1 MIFTIKNIADVSS
14 VEIIWKKVVEGTTYA
29 WFWSEYYDHC
39 YRITILKAKGVF
51 VDDKSFFIYD
61 EKEELCGLV
70 PLVFIK
76 SSDFNG
82 LEASYDKPLPWP
94 MIMKHMQN
102 NTLIINFIFK
112 KIDELLREGNVVRI
126 RLEYSPPDCR
136 NYFSEIFSTAMKSYK
151 YIDNSFMSH
160 YVSISNSTLDGVRK
174 RYKRDIRKYSNSYLL
189 SIINKNNVDLH
200 LIKEYMNL
208 HVKDSGKIHR
218 PLKTY
223 IAQFDYIVKGDGFI
237 VQVKNKGTGCI
248 VGMLMICIS
257 KKSAYDGSV
266 VVDPDYQ
273 QYSISHLMKW
283 KAIQYLLDINVKH
296 YELGMASESNNYLR
310 QPSKKNY
317 GISFF
322 KNGWSRGSR
331 KKIVIYE
338 KYFSRESLNEVF
350 NKKISNLIS
359 YFEI

>member
-1 MIFTIKNIADVSS
+1 
-14 VEIIWKKVVEGTTYA
+14 
-29 WFWSEYYDHC
+29 
-39 YRITILKAKGVF
+39 
-51 VDDKSFFIYD
+51 
-61 EKEELCGLV
+61 
-70 PLVFIK
+70 
-76 SSDFNG
+76 
-82 LEASYDKPLPWP
+82 
-94 MIMKHMQN
+94 MQN

-174 RYKRDIRKYSNSYLL
+174 RYKRDVRKYSNSYLL

-338 KYFSRESLNEVF
+338 KYFSREPLNEVI